1 MDHIG
6 IKCLSVPPEKSGI
19 TTISPELLESTWKKA
34 ERLLNKEGSICKA
47 PGLVD
52 AMCVASETATRPHFV
67 SKLKN
72 GIFACDESCIAW
84 KSQKFCSHVLAVCE
98 ENQCLAEYI
107 SWYRSSKKKQSYT
120 AALTHNQSKAVGK
133 KPCDSRRKGSSSFK
147 RPDIESSIDPL
158 AYSSDLPKCST
169 PLVTMSYSP
178 VTVTTTIQSLPVT
191 QQPIV
196 SANQIM
202 QMNYAPQSVTSPFHS
217 SPAAIPASHSANNLS
232 PTVTSN
238 QPFQIKFLTPSI
250 KICAGCRGGYQRRPD
265 GKHSLPP
272 PNDLCLVHRE
282 QHLYYNVVN
291 CKQQLSSL
299 SNVHYH
305 ANTTCPRSR
314 FPDFNPHSVEV
325 PDDIKSKLQPEHWI
339 FLTNTFRSTS

>member
-72 GIFACDESCIAW
+72 RIFACDESCIAW
-84 KSQKFCSHVLAVCE
+84 KSQKFCSHMLAVCE
-98 ENQCLAEYI
+98 ENQCLEEYV

-158 AYSSDLPKCST
+158 VYSSDLPECST

-250 KICAGCRGGYQRRPD
+250 KICAGCRAWW
-265 GKHSLPP
+265 
-272 PNDLCLVHRE
+272 
-282 QHLYYNVVN
+282 
-291 CKQQLSSL
+291 LS
-299 SNVHYH
+299 
-305 ANTTCPRSR
+305 T
-314 FPDFNPHSVEV
+314 
-325 PDDIKSKLQPEHWI
+325 
-339 FLTNTFRSTS
+339 